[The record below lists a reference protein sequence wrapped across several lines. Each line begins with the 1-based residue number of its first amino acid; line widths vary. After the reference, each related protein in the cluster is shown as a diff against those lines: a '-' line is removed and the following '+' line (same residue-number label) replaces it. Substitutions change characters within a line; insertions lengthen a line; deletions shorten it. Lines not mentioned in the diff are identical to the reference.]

1 MRSIAALLATV
12 AIASPALAGG
22 PIAVEPEPTVAPVVT
37 PVVAPGID
45 WSGAYAGVQLGYADV
60 DSNDAGLDGNGFLG
74 GIHGGYL
81 WDFGNVIAGAEVSY
95 DSADIDLGDA
105 GATLDDMTRLKL
117 LVGTE
122 MGRSLVYGALGA
134 AHASATDAGGA
145 DLSDTGWFL
154 GAGLDYAV
162 SDRWTVGAEVL
173 HHQFDDFDGTG
184 TDFDVNTLQ
193 AKVSM
198 RF

>member
-22 PIAVEPEPTVAPVVT
+22 PVAVEPEPTVAPVIA
-37 PVVAPGID
+37 PVVATGLD
-45 WSGAYAGVQLGYADV
+45 WSGAYAGAQLGYADI
-60 DSNDAGLDGNGFLG
+60 DSNGADLDGNGFLG

-81 WDFGNVIAGAEVSY
+81 WDFGNVVAGAEVSY

-105 GATLDDMTRLKL
+105 GGTLDDMTRLKL

-122 MGRSLVYGALGA
+122 MGRSLIYGAAGA
-134 AHASATDAGGA
+134 AHASANIGGTDY
-145 DLSDTGWFL
+145 SDSGWFL
-154 GAGLDYAV
+154 GAGMDYAV
-162 SDRWTVGAEVL
+162 SDRWTVGAEFL
-173 HHQFDDFDGTG
+173 HHQFDDFDGQG
-184 TDFDVNTLQ
+184 DFDVNTLQ

>member
-1 MRSIAALLATV
+1 MKSIAALLATV

-22 PIAVEPEPTVAPVVT
+22 PIAVEPEPTVAPVMM
-37 PVVAPGID
+37 PVAAPGID
-45 WSGAYAGVQLGYADV
+45 WSGAYAGVQLGYADI
-60 DSNDAGLDGNGFLG
+60 DSNGADLDGNGFLG

-81 WDFGNVIAGAEVSY
+81 WDFGNVIAGAEVDY
-95 DSADIDLGDA
+95 NAADIDLGGTA
-105 GATLDDMTRLKL
+105 GDTLDDLTRLKL

-122 MGRSLVYGALGA
+122 LGRSLVYGAVGA
-134 AHASATDAGGA
+134 AHASASVGGV

-154 GAGLDYAV
+154 GAGMDYAV

-173 HHQFDDFDGTG
+173 QHQFDDFDGTG
-184 TDFDVNTLQ
+184 DDFDLTTLQ